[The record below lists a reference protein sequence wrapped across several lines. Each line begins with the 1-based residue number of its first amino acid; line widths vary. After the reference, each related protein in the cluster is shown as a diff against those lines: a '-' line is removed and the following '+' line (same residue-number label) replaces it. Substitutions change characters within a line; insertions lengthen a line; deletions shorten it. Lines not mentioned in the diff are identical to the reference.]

1 MRFFSQLIRKIDET
15 TSSNEKVAALVHY
28 FSLPIDEKDKLWVVA
43 LFSHKRP
50 PRSVSSSDLRSWVVE
65 STALPEWLVEDTYH
79 TVGDL
84 AEALSL
90 MWPASSESMAET
102 SLTEIIEDI
111 MSLKNEALDVKK
123 EKVLWY
129 WNRLDQEERFLFNK
143 LMAGSFRIGVSKS
156 LLTNALAA
164 SVGVSSKIIAHR
176 LMGRW
181 TPDTTSW
188 HKLFIEYDSA
198 DEVSKPYPFLLANT
212 YSQDIDIGSTS
223 QWAIEYKWDGIRAQ
237 VIKRNEQT
245 FVWSRGEELITDKFP
260 EFEQIKSNGT
270 HDFVIDGELLAYDD
284 HPLNFQLLQ
293 TRIGRKN
300 VTKKIQSTCP
310 VAYFAYDIL
319 ELNGEDVRHKSYHER
334 RSLLKMIVDDLNV
347 PELVKMP
354 KAYMFQNWEEVAAL
368 RSEAMSQNAEGV
380 MLKNIDSAYESGR
393 KTGLW
398 YKWKLDPYSIDAVML
413 YAQQGHGRRANLFT
427 DFTFAVWHYDESGQR
442 KLVPFAKAYSGLT
455 DVEFEQITSFV
466 RKNTVEKFG
475 PVYSVKPQLVFEIAF
490 EGIALSNRHKSGIA
504 LRFPRIKA
512 WRTDKSIDE
521 ADELSTLV
529 KMVK

>member
-1 MRFFSQLIRKIDET
+1 MQFFSQLIRKIDET

-50 PRSVSSSDLRSWVVE
+50 ARSVSSSDLRSWVVE
-65 STALPEWLVEDTYH
+65 ATALPEWLVEDTYH

-84 AEALSL
+84 AEALAL
-90 MWPASSESMAET
+90 MWPTTKEAIDET
-102 SLTEIIEDI
+102 SLTKIIEDI
-111 MSLKNEALDVKK
+111 RSLKNEVIDVKK

-129 WNRLDQEERFLFNK
+129 WNRLDQDERFLFNK

-164 SVGVSSKIIAHR
+164 SVGVNSKVIAHR
-176 LMGRW
+176 LMGKW
-181 TPDTTSW
+181 SPDTTTW
-188 HKLFIEYDSA
+188 HQLFIEYDSA

-212 YSQDIDIGSTS
+212 YNQDIDMGATS
-223 QWAIEYKWDGIRAQ
+223 DWAIEYKWDGIRAQ
-237 VIKRNEQT
+237 IIKRDEQT

-260 EFEQIKSNGT
+260 ELEQIIAKGT
-270 HDFVIDGELLAYDD
+270 QDFVIDGELLAYDGQ
-284 HPLNFQLLQ
+284 PLNFQLLQ

-300 VTKKIQSTCP
+300 VTKKVQTTCP
-310 VAYFAYDIL
+310 IAYFAYDIL
-319 ELNGEDVRHKSYHER
+319 ELNGEDLRQKPYQER
-334 RSLLKMIVDDLNV
+334 RSLLHTIVNDLNT
-347 PELVKMP
+347 PEMVKMP
-354 KAYMFQNWEEVAAL
+354 QAYVFQEWEEV
-368 RSEAMSQNAEGV
+368 SAMRNDAMAQNAEGI
-380 MLKNIDSAYESGR
+380 MLKKIDSTYESGR

-427 DFTFAVWHYDESGQR
+427 DFTFAVWHIDESGQR

-455 DVEFEQITSFV
+455 DAEFEQITSFV

-512 WRTDKSIDE
+512 WRTDKNIDE
-521 ADELSTLV
+521 ADELSTLI